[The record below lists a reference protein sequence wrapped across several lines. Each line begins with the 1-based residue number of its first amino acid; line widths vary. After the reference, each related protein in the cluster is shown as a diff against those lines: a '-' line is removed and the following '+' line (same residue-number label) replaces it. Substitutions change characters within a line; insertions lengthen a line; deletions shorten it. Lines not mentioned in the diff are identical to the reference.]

1 MTHQITRIALALA
14 LIAPQGAWAQQA
26 PAAPAPQE
34 QPQQQAALVPPV
46 APTQQS
52 VNVPTERIKDVA
64 SVAGVRSNQL
74 VGYGIVV
81 GLNGTG
87 DGNVAATLQ
96 SMQSMVSRFG
106 VNIDAGSLNAKN
118 AAAVMVTAELP
129 AFAKPGQKIDIT
141 VATLGGAK
149 SLVGGNLLMT
159 PLVGADNETYAMAQ
173 GNLAVGGLGVSGANG
188 SSVTVNVPTVG
199 RIPGGASV
207 ERTVATPFESMPALM
222 LNLNTPDFST
232 AQRVV
237 DAIDK
242 SMGPGTAS
250 ALDAAT
256 IKVTAP
262 RDVNQRVSFMAAV
275 QDIKVDQAAPPARV
289 IVNSRTGTIVIG
301 DGVFL
306 TPAAVSH
313 GSLTVRITES
323 QTVTPGQGGIAT
335 GQGAVAQGGQNTTTQ
350 NSQIDVNQPKVKMF
364 LFAPGVQLSK
374 IVDAVNSVGAS
385 PSDLVAILE
394 ALKQSGALHAD
405 LIVI

>member
-106 VNIDAGSLNAKN
+106 MNIDAGSLNAKN

-394 ALKQSGALHAD
+394 ALKQAGALHGD

>member
-52 VNVPTERIKDVA
+52 VNVPTERIKDIA

-106 VNIDAGSLNAKN
+106 MNIDAGSLNAKN

-394 ALKQSGALHAD
+394 ALKQAGALHAD